1 MKNAEMKEENKEKD
15 ERLRGTSSGSM
26 NHRCSEGKENSKE
39 VVFTVLQKN
48 ASSLSST
55 ERIEEMFSEVQG

>member
-1 MKNAEMKEENKEKD
+1 MKTAEMKEENKEND

-26 NHRCSEGKENSKE
+26 NHRSIEGKENSKE
-39 VVFTVLQKN
+39 VVFKVLQKN
-48 ASSLSST
+48 VSSLSST